1 MAKLIIPVYQ
11 WIPCSYQMPKGNGEE
26 IPCLVTCREY
36 DIFNG
41 RYGEKKVRIISYST
55 KNKEWN
61 TKSDIKVEA
70 WMLCPP
76 VYNGYR

>member
-11 WIPCSYQMPKGNGEE
+11 WIPCSCQMPKGNEEE

-36 DIFNG
+36 DFFNG
-41 RYGEKKVRIISYST
+41 RYGEKEVRIISYST

-76 VYNGYR
+76 VYNG